1 MRQNE
6 DVIALYSRKSK
17 FTGKGESIGN
27 QVELGKE
34 YVRVHF
40 GDAAVDKI
48 VVYEDEGFSGGNL
61 NRPAFKRMMDAAKKR
76 QFKAIIVYRLDR
88 ISRNVSDFSGLIEE
102 LARLDISFISIKEQF
117 DTSTPMGRAM
127 MYIASVFSQLERETI
142 AERIRD
148 NMHELAKTGRWLG
161 GTTPTGFESEAI
173 KSITVDGKTKKACK
187 LKLVPEE
194 ADIVKTIFDL
204 YVETDSLTL
213 TEAALIKQGFKT
225 KNGKYFTRF
234 SVKAILQNPVYMVA
248 DQEAYDFF
256 IKNDTDLFSEH
267 DAFDGVHGMMA
278 YNRTDQEKGRAS
290 ISLPP
295 SEWIVSVGKH
305 PGLIPGKVWVQ
316 VQESLERNK
325 SKSFRKPRSNEALL
339 TGLLFC
345 SCGERMYP
353 KMSKRKTADGKVIY
367 TYVCKMKERSQRT
380 VCNSKNANGNTLDM
394 AIIEQVKMLA
404 DDKETFVSQLEQS
417 RKFYTGNRMDY
428 EQRISDMRKE
438 KAETEKKINSLVDSL
453 VEMGDSPAKAHVTKR
468 IEQLNEEYQSLEKRI
483 QELEGLT
490 TQHALSDVEFDLMRQ
505 LLTVFK
511 DGIDEMTIE
520 QKRAA
525 IRTIVRKVIWD
536 GVNAHV
542 VLFGVQD
549 DEIEYPEIASAA
561 SDNTDDEDDNDEL
574 VAFSDVDY
582 EDDDTEDDRL
592 GKTNPLSASKTHWGE
607 DSKCY
612 PLTDAFMVPNQYP
625 QSRKEPRWR
634 ILAQVSENMYILCS
648 ALDGCVRY
656 APMYIHSFRPIAPRK
671 ILEAQ
676 LFNQQYQN
684 YEDIPN
690 VPDRLR
696 WCRHHMGLMQKEV
709 AELIGIS
716 RGHYIDFEVGYV
728 DYYPKEIVDKLA
740 ELYGVPVD
748 DLLDDYNRF
757 LYKGQGKMIREYRE
771 SLGLKKKPF
780 ARLMGISPNLLR
792 AWEDHQKRMN
802 INSWNK
808 YFKGKI
814 KA

>member
-173 KSITVDGKTKKACK
+173 KSITVDGKAKKACK

-194 ADIVKTIFDL
+194 ADMVKTIFDL

-248 DQEAYDFF
+248 DQESYDFF

-290 ISLPP
+290 ISLPT

-353 KMSKRKTADGKVIY
+353 KMSKRKTVDGKVIY

-428 EQRISDMRKE
+428 EQRLSDMRKE
-438 KAETEKKINSLVDSL
+438 KAETEKKINSLVDSF

-490 TQHALSDVEFDLMRQ
+490 TQHALSDIEFDLMRQ

-549 DEIEYPEIASAA
+549 DEIEYPEIASAT
-561 SDNTDDEDDNDEL
+561 SDNTDVEDDNDEL

-582 EDDDTEDDRL
+582 EDENMEDEALR
-592 GKTNPLSASKTHWGE
+592 KTNPLSASKTHRGE
-607 DSKCY
+607 DSKRA
-612 PLTDAFMVPNQYP
+612 PDDA
-625 QSRKEPRWR
+625 
-634 ILAQVSENMYILCS
+634 AQ
-648 ALDGCVRY
+648 
-656 APMYIHSFRPIAPRK
+656 
-671 ILEAQ
+671 
-676 LFNQQYQN
+676 
-684 YEDIPN
+684 
-690 VPDRLR
+690 
-696 WCRHHMGLMQKEV
+696 
-709 AELIGIS
+709 
-716 RGHYIDFEVGYV
+716 
-728 DYYPKEIVDKLA
+728 
-740 ELYGVPVD
+740 
-748 DLLDDYNRF
+748 
-757 LYKGQGKMIREYRE
+757 
-771 SLGLKKKPF
+771 
-780 ARLMGISPNLLR
+780 
-792 AWEDHQKRMN
+792 
-802 INSWNK
+802 
-808 YFKGKI
+808 
-814 KA
+814 